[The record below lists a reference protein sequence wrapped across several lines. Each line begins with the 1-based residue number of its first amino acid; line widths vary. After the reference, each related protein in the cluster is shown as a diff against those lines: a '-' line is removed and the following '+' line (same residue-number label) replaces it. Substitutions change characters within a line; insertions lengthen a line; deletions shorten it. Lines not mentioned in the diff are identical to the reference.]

1 MHLSLLTPILSC
13 VDLAA
18 TVSAA
23 PQLPGLVATADA
35 GAERCARRAAMVNVT
50 TTASGS
56 STASANQVSTPKGLS
71 SAVAKRIILRQLVIV
86 ALAGLSS
93 NVSSTTYEETDALA
107 ELTLD
112 ILESDALVLKR

>member
-1 MHLSLLTPILSC
+1 
-13 VDLAA
+13 
-18 TVSAA
+18 
-23 PQLPGLVATADA
+23 
-35 GAERCARRAAMVNVT
+35 MVNVT